1 MAKLGERIKEL
12 RISLNMTIR
21 ELSKKSGVGQ
31 STISEIETGKAINPK
46 TDTLQKISKVLGVTV
61 NDLLSTEEK
70 LDIALDSMSKIRELA
85 KEGLNYK
92 SNLNSSDAT
101 TLIKESNESYFLNEK
116 DEKDIGKALSKAL
129 EQLQSS
135 QDGLMYDGDPIDDE
149 TRELLRISLE
159 NSMRLAKQIAKSKF
173 TPEKYKK

>member
-1 MAKLGERIKEL
+1 MAKLGEKIKEL
-12 RISLNMTIR
+12 RTSLNMTIK

-92 SNLNSSDAT
+92 SDLNLNDDTA
-101 TLIKESNESYFLNEK
+101 LIKESNESYLNRK